1 MARHHGGQCCP
12 AHFSHKILLAR
23 LVYAC
28 FCILETQLYSQSGA
42 PLTPSTLA
50 KTVPTAFQCLRWI
63 PPAPLAHFKL
73 GAVWIKTV
81 EKPVQVFAIC
91 LCFLRLL
98 TSSLN
103 VNQVFHLLFKTC
115 FKQAST
121 SSNATNYAFPSPDYF
136 RSIICVGISTYLED
150 SSVSSFKKL

>member
-1 MARHHGGQCCP
+1 MARRHEGQCSS

-28 FCILETQLYSQSGA
+28 FCISESQLYSQSGA

-50 KTVPTAFQCLRWI
+50 KIVPTAFQCLRLI
-63 PPAPLAHFKL
+63 PTAPLAHFRP
-73 GAVWIKTV
+73 GAVWKKQLRNLYRYLPFV
-81 EKPVQVFAIC
+81 VY
-91 LCFLRLL
+91 FLRLL

-115 FKQAST
+115 FKQASS

-136 RSIICVGISTYLED
+136 KTIICVGISTYFRRKL
-150 SSVSSFKKL
+150 SFFF